1 MIIKQADYV
10 GSYPDIQKCPDT
22 KMHEFAF
29 IGRSNVGKSSLIN
42 YLTGRKKLSKVSVT
56 PGKTQTINLFIIN
69 KEFHF
74 VDLPGYGYA
83 RKSKAQRDQWLKMIK
98 DYVTKRKQLLYLC
111 VLIDSRIPPQEID
124 LAFLRFLGDNQVPFI
139 IIHTKADRPGAK
151 ENLTN
156 IQAFKNE
163 MRQQRIELPPCFV
176 TSSERKHGKEDIM
189 QFFADAL
196 QQVPPSSL

>member
-10 GSYPDIQKCPDT
+10 GSYPDVQKCPDT
-22 KMHEFAF
+22 KMFEFAF

-56 PGKTQTINLFIIN
+56 PGKTQTINLFLIN

-83 RKSKAQRDQWLKMIK
+83 RKSKAQRDQWLKMII
-98 DYVTKRKQLLYLC
+98 DYITKRKQLLYLC

-124 LAFLRFLGDNQVPFI
+124 LAFLRFLMEHQVPFI

-151 ENLTN
+151 ENLIN

-163 MRQQRIELPPCFV
+163 MRQQQIELPHCFV
-176 TSSERKHGKEDIM
+176 TSSERKHGKEEVL
-189 QFFADAL
+189 QFFLETLHQA
-196 QQVPPSSL
+196 PSSSL